1 MASVTCRSDA
11 IVKTPMLISI
21 GNVTLMP
28 ENALLSDMS
37 ARPTP
42 AFLASFTSCVMFEIA
57 CVLFRTPHLSSLF
70 YCPSVNNP
78 CVQDDPLAAN
88 PPTSKSPDRKFDAD
102 MDDTRVEKLNT
113 VEAQYEIN
121 PVIDACHEEV
131 RLAYPPWLFGICQL
145 VFIDRSSIGNA
156 KIDGLTKDLKLTGKK
171 KIQCGMVVF
180 TFLTKPLM
188 FRLIGWSSTF
198 RLGAICLFFSST
210 RALPLDS
217 F

>member
-1 MASVTCRSDA
+1 MASVTCGSDA
-11 IVKTPMLISI
+11 IVKTSMLISI

-37 ARPTP
+37 ARPTL
-42 AFLASFTSCVMFEIA
+42 AFLASFTSCVMLKSLVFSLEP
-57 CVLFRTPHLSSLF
+57 PHLSSLF

-88 PPTSKSPDRKFDAD
+88 PPTSKSPDRKFDVD

-131 RLAYPPWLFGICQL
+131 RLAYPSLAVWDMS
-145 VFIDRSSIGNA
+145 V
-156 KIDGLTKDLKLTGKK
+156 GLHRPK
-171 KIQCGMVVF
+171 
-180 TFLTKPLM
+180 
-188 FRLIGWSSTF
+188 
-198 RLGAICLFFSST
+198 
-210 RALPLDS
+210 
-217 F
+217 